1 MIKFLCDLCGCRAKY
16 RVSSEESTNVV
27 FIDDRFMNINEHHIC
42 ERCANTLGIN
52 RKDKSDGPDKPG
64 KENSGDAETSPEL
77 KDNTLS

>member
-1 MIKFLCDLCGCRAKY
+1 MIKFLCDLCGRKAKY
-16 RVSSEESTNVV
+16 RVTSDESTSIVY
-27 FIDDRFMNINEHHIC
+27 IDDRFMNINKHHIC
-42 ERCANTLGIN
+42 ERCAKPLGIN